1 MKRIL
6 SIVLC
11 AVMMLSLSVYA
22 NDSAVTEESNAQE
35 LKNYGIMLGDPDGN
49 MRLQDELT
57 RAEATVLLVRL
68 YRFNSSEVAALH
80 RFSDMVGHWACKEV
94 DLAEKFRME
103 GADDVLQL
111 LVDAE
116 MWVPYVKG
124 KVVTYSWKKAQN
136 KLKAPDEEADKME

>member
-1 MKRIL
+1 MI
-6 SIVLC
+6 
-11 AVMMLSLSVYA
+11 
-22 NDSAVTEESNAQE
+22 
-35 LKNYGIMLGDPDGN
+35 
-49 MRLQDELT
+49 
-57 RAEATVLLVRL
+57 
-68 YRFNSSEVAALH
+68 
-80 RFSDMVGHWACKEV
+80 
-94 DLAEKFRME
+94 